1 MTVTTW
7 VIVAYRLLVP
17 LTIFRWPFLGAVLS
31 ILADALDIV
40 IVTLM
45 IRYLHAGDVWSYHEF
60 DKYLDTYYL
69 FIEWIVAQRWAGLPR
84 WTANVLFLYRVIGVV
99 LFEVTDARWLLL
111 VFPALF
117 DFFFLYYAF
126 ASEYVPW
133 YEVTPRRLF
142 LWLAVLLVPKLAQ
155 EYAIHY
161 KRWLDDIVAVDVIS
175 DVTNAVLDWFR
186 RVFGAVF

>member
-1 MTVTTW
+1 MTATTW

-31 ILADALDIV
+31 IIADALDIV

-45 IRYLHAGDVWSYHEF
+45 IRYLDVGDVWSYHEL

-69 FIEWIVAQRWAGLPR
+69 CIEWIVAQRWPALPR
-84 WTANVLFLYRVIGVV
+84 WTANVLFFYRVIGVV
-99 LFEVTDARWLLL
+99 LFEVTDSRALLL
-111 VFPALF
+111 AFPAIF
-117 DFFFLYYAF
+117 DFYFLYYAF

-133 YEVTPRRLF
+133 YEITPRRLA

-161 KRWLDDIVAVDVIS
+161 KRWLDDVVAVDVITGAY
-175 DVTNAVLDWFR
+175 DAVADWFR

>member
-17 LTIFRWPFLGAVLS
+17 LTIFRWPFIGAVLS
-31 ILADALDIV
+31 IIADALDIV

-45 IRYLHAGDVWSYHEF
+45 IRYLHAGDVWSYHEL

-84 WTANVLFLYRVIGVV
+84 WTANVLFFYRVIGVV
-99 LFEVTDARWLLL
+99 AFEVTDARWLLL

-117 DFFFLYYAF
+117 DFFFL
-126 ASEYVPW
+126 
-133 YEVTPRRLF
+133 
-142 LWLAVLLVPKLAQ
+142 
-155 EYAIHY
+155 
-161 KRWLDDIVAVDVIS
+161 
-175 DVTNAVLDWFR
+175 
-186 RVFGAVF
+186 